1 MIISSWNV
9 NSVRARIEN
18 IKSYLLKYKPDI
30 VMMQEIKTEDINFPY
45 DEFSSMDYESHV
57 FGQKSYN
64 GVAIISK
71 HKLKN
76 IRTDLIKDKLKHL
89 DEVTLMEVL
98 EITSDDLVERFVD
111 RIEQQQDALEIDL
124 DESTPWDND

>member
-1 MIISSWNV
+1 MLTLS
-9 NSVRARIEN
+9 E
-18 IKSYLLKYKPDI
+18 
-30 VMMQEIKTEDINFPY
+30 
-45 DEFSSMDYESHV
+45 
-57 FGQKSYN
+57 
-64 GVAIISK
+64 
-71 HKLKN
+71 
-76 IRTDLIKDKLKHL
+76 IKDKLKHL